1 MADKAPSSTSNATS
15 QSPPPRE
22 PSATASTSSAV
33 NDENAPSS
41 SVIYTDAVAGFA
53 RSAKD
58 KLPVVAVGNSS
69 SGGSRAQFDEPMDP
83 DDPDDPGVD
92 EHELY
97 AIQVI
102 YQIVTIVT

>member
-1 MADKAPSSTSNATS
+1 MTDKAPLSAPSATS
-15 QSPPPRE
+15 KSPPPRE
-22 PSATASTSSAV
+22 PSASTSSAD
-33 NDENAPSS
+33 NDDNAP

-58 KLPVVAVGNSS
+58 KLPVVTVSNS
-69 SGGSRAQFDEPMDP
+69 SGGARADFDEPMDP

-97 AIQVI
+97 AIQVNHFKN
-102 YQIVTIVT
+102 